1 MKWKDWDTNLK
12 VRLLGEGVMNLLFW
26 MYFPFMAIYFSNSFG
41 KTAAGMLLIASQ
53 VVSVAVGLIGGYCAD
68 HFGRKRMM
76 IIAGIGEA
84 VCFVFF
90 AYANSPWLD
99 SPMLTFI
106 SFSCLGL
113 FGALYWPASHAMV
126 ADVVPEKHRA
136 SVFAVFYTSIN
147 ISVVLGPI
155 MGGIFFF
162 NYRFPL
168 LLVCLGVSICL
179 TFVMLKFIRET
190 APEKRQ
196 REQLEAKKDQQEVK
210 WTKYLID
217 QLSDYKVIIN
227 DKIFLLFILA
237 GVLVGQTFM
246 QLDLLMAVYST
257 DFVPTQSV
265 ISLGHFSLI
274 TDGKKAFSW
283 LISENGLLVALFTVF
298 MNRWMVK
305 YAERRIFILSALFYG
320 VAIII
325 FGHSSNIWVL
335 FLAIII
341 FTAAELMVVGIQESF
356 VSKLAPEHMRGQYF
370 AASSLRF
377 TLGRTIAPLAIPMT
391 VWLGYSMTFIIL
403 GILAFIAAGLY
414 QIMFK
419 MIDQKRQHHSERVRA
434 IVE

>member
-1 MKWKDWDTNLK
+1 MKWKDWDSNLK

-26 MYFPFMAIYFSNSFG
+26 MFFPFMAIYFSNSFG
-41 KTAAGMLLIASQ
+41 KEAAGMLLIASQ
-53 VVSVAVGLIGGYCAD
+53 VVSVAVGLVGGYCAD

-90 AYANSPWLD
+90 ALANSPIME
-99 SPMLTFI
+99 SPVLTFI
-106 SFSCLGL
+106 SFSALGL
-113 FGALYWPASHAMV
+113 FGSLYWPASHAMV

-155 MGGIFFF
+155 LGGIFFF
-162 NYRFPL
+162 NDRFPL
-168 LLVCLGVSICL
+168 LLVCLGVSITL
-179 TFVMLKFIRET
+179 VFIMIKFIRET
-190 APEKRQ
+190 APEKEQRQ
-196 REQLEAKKDQQEVK
+196 QKEKNKNEDVK
-210 WTKYLID
+210 WTRYLSEH
-217 QLSDYKVIIN
+217 LSDYKVIVN
-227 DKIFLLFILA
+227 DKTFLLFILA

-257 DFVPTQSV
+257 DFVPKQSLF
-265 ISLGHFSLI
+265 SLGSFSI
-274 TDGKKAFSW
+274 SADGKQAFSW
-283 LISENGLLVALFTVF
+283 LISENGLIVALFTVA

-305 YAERRIFILSALFYG
+305 YPERRIFILSALFYG

-325 FGHSSNIWVL
+325 FGHTVNIWVL
-335 FLAIII
+335 FAAIVI
-341 FTAAELMVVGIQESF
+341 FTSAELMVVGIQESF

-391 VWLGYSMTFIIL
+391 VWFGYSWTFIIL
-403 GILAFIAAGLY
+403 GILAFISAGLY
-414 QIMFK
+414 HIMFK
-419 MIDQKRQHHSERVRA
+419 MIDKNRQVNTRRQTA